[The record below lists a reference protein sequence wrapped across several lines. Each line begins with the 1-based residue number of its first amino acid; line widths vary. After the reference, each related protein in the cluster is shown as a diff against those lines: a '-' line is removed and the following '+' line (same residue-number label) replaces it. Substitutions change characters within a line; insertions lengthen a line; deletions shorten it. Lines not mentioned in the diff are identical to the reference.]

1 MILIVSF
8 PQNAHVDRVV
18 AHLGR
23 PWRMIS
29 TDWFPTRLGLSLRGG
44 GLDRGFSL
52 TLPDG
57 ETLDLETIG
66 AAWYRRVRAIELDP
80 ALTDP
85 TAKLFAW
92 SESTEA
98 LGGIWASL
106 DCFWMNNPYADERAQ
121 RKIWQLREAE
131 RLGLSIPDTLVT
143 NEPQEAADFIAAR
156 GPHNVIRK
164 AFRNIAEA
172 PRETARLT
180 EADMA
185 RLDSVRF
192 APVTF
197 QAYVPADLDLRVTWI
212 DGEVFTA
219 AIRSDPAFEADYR
232 PGLAS
237 ATVTPYRLPDTVADK
252 LSDLMQT
259 LGLAYG
265 AIDFRVTPEGEHV
278 FLEVNPAGEYL
289 FACDRTGQPVPA
301 AIASCLDRQD
311 RNRAG

>member
-1 MILIVSF
+1 M
-8 PQNAHVDRVV
+8 
-18 AHLGR
+18 
-23 PWRMIS
+23 S

-44 GLDRGFSL
+44 GADRGFSL
-52 TLPDG
+52 RLPDG
-57 ETLDLETIG
+57 EALDLESVG
-66 AAWYRRVRAIELDP
+66 AAWYRRVRPIALDT

-106 DCFWMNNPYADERAQ
+106 DCFWMNHPYADERAQ
-121 RKIWQLREAE
+121 RKLWQLREAE
-131 RLGLSIPDTLVT
+131 KVGLSIPDTLVT
-143 NEPQEAADFIAAR
+143 NEPDSAAEFIAAR
-156 GPHNVIRK
+156 GARNVIRK

-180 EADMA
+180 EADLA

-212 DGEVFTA
+212 DGEAFTA
-219 AIRSDPAFEADYR
+219 AIRSDPAYEADYR

-237 ATVTPYRLPDTVADK
+237 ATVTPYRLPDAVADK
-252 LSDLMQT
+252 LAALMQV

-265 AIDFRVTPEGEHV
+265 AVDFRVTPDGEHV

-289 FACDRTGQPVPA
+289 FACDRTGQPVPE
-301 AIASCLDRQD
+301 AIAACLDRHD
-311 RNRAG
+311 RAGLG